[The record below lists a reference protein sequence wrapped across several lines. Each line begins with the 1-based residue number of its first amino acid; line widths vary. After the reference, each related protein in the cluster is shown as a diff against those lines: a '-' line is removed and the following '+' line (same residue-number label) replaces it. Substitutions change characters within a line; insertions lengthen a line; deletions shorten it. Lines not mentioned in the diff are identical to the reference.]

1 MLVKGATVL
10 SSHIPNILTAF
21 SDKLTFYERLKNLVV
36 EFMNEYLYGQMELYN
51 SSFKKARYSD
61 DPKFL
66 TKTGLHNA
74 SLLFLLRHSLL
85 DFPTPRMPDVIPIS
99 SVMARP
105 AKPLPR
111 ELQFLMNSYSSG
123 VIVVSFGSAI
133 GEVSRKTM
141 AKFIDAFRK
150 LSQGILFRYDSD
162 LTDSPKNVHFINWL
176 PQNDILGHSNL
187 KLFVSHC
194 GMNSLIEATYHG
206 TPMVAFPFYTDQH
219 NNAALIKSRGIG
231 EILSINDFTSG
242 ELMITINVILD
253 NANYST
259 AAKGLS
265 KAYKNS
271 LLFEQHDPVFWV
283 EHVIKYGT
291 QYIRSRAYDIREYKY
306 FMLDVLGSVV
316 FCNFTV
322 ILAAAAFTTYLINVT
337 IGCTCRK
344 REDTIKQQ
352 FVRKLLKRR

>member
-176 PQNDILGHSNL
+176 PQND
-187 KLFVSHC
+187 F
-194 GMNSLIEATYHG
+194 
-206 TPMVAFPFYTDQH
+206 
-219 NNAALIKSRGIG
+219 
-231 EILSINDFTSG
+231 
-242 ELMITINVILD
+242 
-253 NANYST
+253 
-259 AAKGLS
+259 
-265 KAYKNS
+265 
-271 LLFEQHDPVFWV
+271 
-283 EHVIKYGT
+283 
-291 QYIRSRAYDIREYKY
+291 
-306 FMLDVLGSVV
+306 
-316 FCNFTV
+316 
-322 ILAAAAFTTYLINVT
+322 
-337 IGCTCRK
+337 
-344 REDTIKQQ
+344 
-352 FVRKLLKRR
+352 